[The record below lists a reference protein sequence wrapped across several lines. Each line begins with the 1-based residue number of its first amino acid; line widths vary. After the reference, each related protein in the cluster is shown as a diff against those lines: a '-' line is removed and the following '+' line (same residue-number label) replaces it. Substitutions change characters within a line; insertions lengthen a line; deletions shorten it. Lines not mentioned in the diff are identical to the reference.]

1 MDVIR
6 HPPLSPFRGSPLK
19 LSSRVSAH
27 SPRAQKPPKPV
38 RAYRVGDRVKVNPHR
53 GCTVDAV
60 IKAVTTDQKGRV
72 RLQVEFGKDK
82 AALVFD
88 WQVCD

>member
-1 MDVIR
+1 M
-6 HPPLSPFRGSPLK
+6 LFRRTYILLVPK
-19 LSSRVSAH
+19 
-27 SPRAQKPPKPV
+27 KPPKLS
-38 RAYRVGDRVKVNPHR
+38 RDFHVGDRVNVNPHR
-53 GCTVDAV
+53 GRTFEAV

-82 AALVFD
+82 KTFVYD